1 MTTRHSYVERLS
13 SRLHG
18 TIDEIIVSMGKSDV
32 SATRELLMK
41 GKKALDEVIN
51 QIKIDDDR

>member
-13 SRLHG
+13 SRLHV
-18 TIDEIIVSMGKSDV
+18 TVDEIIVSMSKSDV